1 MVPLKCA
8 QNALK
13 QVVFQW
19 EISELGKKYLGTN
32 YFRARVGQTRAR
44 GQIRFGKLDN
54 IKTNLGTNYFR
65 ARVGQTHAHGQVM
78 SVKLDN
84 IKT

>member
-1 MVPLKCA
+1 MGPLKCA

-32 YFRARVGQTRAR
+32 YFRARVG
-44 GQIRFGKLDN
+44 
-54 IKTNLGTNYFR
+54 
-65 ARVGQTHAHGQVM
+65 
-78 SVKLDN
+78 
-84 IKT
+84 